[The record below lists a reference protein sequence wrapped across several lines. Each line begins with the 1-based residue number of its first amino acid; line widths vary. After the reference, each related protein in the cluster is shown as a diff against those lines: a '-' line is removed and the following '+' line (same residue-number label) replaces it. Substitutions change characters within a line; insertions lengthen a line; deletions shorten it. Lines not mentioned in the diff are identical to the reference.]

1 MRSTL
6 VPFICGVAA
15 AAVAATTHA
24 TNTKLLFGGTIVAF
38 DSKTESLNIIRNG
51 SVLIHGDRIAA
62 VNTIATPAGLPE
74 DTELIDVTG
83 QIVTPG
89 FVDTHHHG
97 WQTALKT
104 LGSNTSL
111 AEYFSRYGE
120 FAAADKYEPE
130 DVYLGQLAGL
140 YEAINAGVTTILDH
154 AHHTWSNDTAYA
166 GLNASIESGARI
178 FWAYAFHNISSLN
191 YTVPDQVPNFREIAD
206 SGLLK
211 GSAVELGIAYD
222 AWGQDVD
229 ESRQVAQLAREYNVS
244 VVTTHC
250 LAGVW
255 GILNQPRDLDV
266 YGILNDSIPVVFSHA
281 SLLTADDAQLLRA
294 RNQFISITPESEMHY
309 GHTHPHSH
317 LILDQASIGIDTHF
331 TYSTDIL
338 TQARFWLQS
347 VRRHLFTN
355 VLNEWRIP
363 TITPMSASQ
372 AFLLATR
379 NGGLALRRKDLGII
393 EAGAKADIVVWDARQ
408 SPSLLG
414 WRDPVAAVLLHA
426 SVADVLHVLVDG
438 QFRKRDG
445 KLVALDYQNLRER
458 FQASAEK
465 IQDRWMQTPYPVLE
479 GQFMSGWDF
488 EAPKVVDVVRGG
500 GNSYT
505 GPLLD

>member
-1 MRSTL
+1 MRSML
-6 VPFICGVAA
+6 VALLCGIAA
-15 AAVAATTHA
+15 AAGT
-24 TNTKLLFGGTIVAF
+24 TNTKLLFGGTIIAF
-38 DSKTESLNIIRNG
+38 DSKTDSLKIIRNG
-51 SVLIHGDRIAA
+51 SVLIRGDRIAA
-62 VNTIATPAGLPE
+62 VTAIARPADLPA
-74 DTELIDVTG
+74 DTEAVDFTG
-83 QIVTPG
+83 QIITPG
-89 FVDTHHHG
+89 FVDTHRHG

-111 AEYFSRYGE
+111 AEYFGRYGE
-120 FAAADKYEPE
+120 FAAADKYGPE

-140 YEAINAGVTTILDH
+140 LEAINAGVTTTLDH
-154 AHHTWSNDTAYA
+154 AHHTWSNATAYA
-166 GLNASIESGARI
+166 GLKASIESGARV
-178 FWAYAFHNISSLN
+178 FWAYAFHNIPSLN

-206 SGLLK
+206 GDLLK
-211 GSAVELGIAYD
+211 GSTVELGIAYD
-222 AWGQDVD
+222 AWGQDHG
-229 ESRQVAQLAREYNVS
+229 ESLQVVQLAREYNVS

-250 LAGVW
+250 LAGAW

-266 YGILNDSIPVVFSHA
+266 YGILSDSIPVVFSHA

-294 RNQFISITPESEMHY
+294 RNQFISVTPESEMHY

-317 LILDQASIGIDTHF
+317 LILDQASIGVDTHF

-347 VRRHLFTN
+347 VRRHLYAN
-355 VLNEWRIP
+355 VLDEWRIP
-363 TITPMSASQ
+363 STTPMSAGQ

-379 NGGLALRRKDLGII
+379 NGGLALRRRDLGVI

-445 KLVALDYQNLRER
+445 KLVAPDYQDLRAK

-465 IQDRWMQTPYPVLE
+465 IQTRWMQTPYPVLQ

-488 EAPKVVDVVRGG
+488 EAPKVVDAVRGDG
-500 GNSYT
+500 DGYT
-505 GPLLD
+505 GPFLD